1 MIFRLAHTN
10 ILFKLN
16 FSTVLPT
23 KPKVTIP
30 VEIIYGKPLQE
41 PFLCRVN
48 VGFPSAEYHWMY
60 RAKGQPSFTNL
71 PSKYMYYL
79 KKSSTKSYQINF
91 GLKQECRLFNRVI
104 ISKHAVYFGCLLE
117 VKTI

>member
-71 PSKYMYYL
+71 PSKYNL

-91 GLKQECRLFNRVI
+91 GLKQECQLFNRVI